1 MGENWNEYRVGVVM
15 RLKIDFFTGKLPVI
29 YRHRFMALIKEA
41 LNESDSSYR
50 ERLYPDKNSVHSKVA
65 KPFCFNV
72 SMPSGRTAKKENI
85 IIDEDVEIEDTVFHF
100 PDNNRLFFYISSSD
114 FEFITNLYNGLLK
127 IKEFKFNDEITLK
140 LGKAFLLNEKKIE
153 GDEVV
158 LKTNAPI
165 LIEDKVGKP
174 MLPFADSLQAF
185 NNHFNAIHDRI
196 LKDIRGEGLYREI
209 EFIPVNPVKLKKQ
222 VVKHTLKGF
231 REKTGKPFMTLT
243 CFEGCFK
250 LKGDQR
256 DLQMLYQ
263 IGIGLR
269 TGQGFG
275 MVEIAGTVQTV

>member
-15 RLKIDFFTGKLPVI
+15 RLKIDFFTDKLPVI

-50 ERLYPDKNSVHSKVA
+50 ERLYPDKNSEHSKVA

-72 SMPSGRTAKKENI
+72 SMPSGRTAKKEKI
-85 IIDEDVEIEDTVFHF
+85 IIDEGVEIEDTVFYF
-100 PDNNRLFFYISSSD
+100 PQNSSLSFYVSSSEYQ
-114 FEFITNLYNGLLK
+114 FMVCLYNGLLDMK
-127 IKEFKFNDEITLK
+127 SFQFGNNIYLK
-140 LGKAFLLNEKKIE
+140 LERVFMLNEKKINA
-153 GDEVV
+153 DEVMFR
-158 LKTNAPI
+158 TNAPV
-165 LIEDKVGKP
+165 LIENKEGNP
-174 MLPFADSLQAF
+174 ILPIASDLSPIASF
-185 NNHFNAIHDRI
+185 NDHFNAIHDRI
-196 LKDIRGEGLYREI
+196 LKDIRGEGLHREM
-209 EFIPVNPVKLKKQ
+209 EFIPVKMKKQ

-250 LKGDQR
+250 LKGDPR
-256 DLQMLYQ
+256 DLQRLYQ

-275 MVEIAGTVQTV
+275 MVDIV